1 MLRVIP
7 RLLAILLWSSVAS
20 AQAPQA
26 PQSPPGFPSPQAPPR
41 DASAKA
47 GTAVIRGHV
56 FDAGSGRPLRK
67 AQVRAI
73 SPELREN
80 RAATTDANGAY
91 EIKDLA
97 AGRYQLNASK
107 GSFVQLQY
115 GQLRPFEPGKPLEVA
130 NAQTVE
136 KVDFSLP
143 RGGIITGRIL
153 DEFGD
158 PTSDVQVLA
167 MRYQYIQGRRQ
178 LSPAGRPAMTNDIG
192 EYRVFALPPGQ
203 YFLSA
208 TLRSLNPLDAASDD
222 RSGYA
227 PTYYPN
233 AVNITEA
240 QRLTIGVGQ
249 MLSDINL
256 ALSPTRLARITGSA
270 VDSDGK
276 PLAGATVIMIQVA
289 GAAAMAV
296 AGGQVRP
303 DGSFSVANVS
313 PGDYTV
319 RAISNTGGLLSQ
331 AGELVQAMVT
341 VAGED
346 IAGLR
351 LTGVKSST
359 VTGRVI
365 LPQAPQAA
373 TSGPS
378 VASLQ
383 LLALSSTPD
392 LLNVPST
399 ARVGDDSTFEMKV
412 QPGNHLFRMNPSAGF
427 ANTRIKAVRLNG
439 ADVTDSGIDFR
450 PNEDVSGLEVEL
462 TTQLSDLSGSVS
474 NARGESVKDYTV
486 VVFARDRQ
494 RWGFASRYLSGGR
507 PDQDG
512 KYRVRSLPAGEY
524 YAIAL
529 DYVEQGA
536 GTDPEFLERAR
547 DRATEFSMNDGETK
561 TLDLKLVTGM

>member
-7 RLLAILLWSSVAS
+7 RLVAILLWSSVAS
-20 AQAPQA
+20 AQLPQA
-26 PQSPPGFPSPQAPPR
+26 PQSPPGLPSPQAPPR

-80 RAATTDANGAY
+80 RVATTDGNGAY

-130 NAQTVE
+130 NGQTVE

-153 DEFGD
+153 DEFGE

-227 PTYYPN
+227 PTYYPSG
-233 AVNITEA
+233 ASIAEA

-249 MLSDINL
+249 ALSDINL

-276 PLAGATVIMIQVA
+276 PLAGATVIMIQIA

-346 IAGLR
+346 IADLK

-359 VTGRVI
+359 ATGRVI
-365 LPQAPQAA
+365 LPQGP

-399 ARVGDDSTFEMKV
+399 ARVSDDSTFEMKV
-412 QPGNHLFRMNPSAGF
+412 QPGNHLIRMNPTAGF
-427 ANTRIKAVRLNG
+427 AGARIKAVRLNG
-439 ADVTDSGIDFR
+439 TDVTDTGIDFR

-474 NARGESVKDYTV
+474 NARSEGVKDYTV
-486 VVFARDRQ
+486 VIFSRDRQ
-494 RWGFASRYLSGGR
+494 RWGFASRFLGGGR

-512 KYRVRSLPAGEY
+512 KYRVRNLPAGEY

-536 GTDPEFLERAR
+536 GTDPEFLERVR

>member
-1 MLRVIP
+1 M
-7 RLLAILLWSSVAS
+7 
-20 AQAPQA
+20 
-26 PQSPPGFPSPQAPPR
+26 
-41 DASAKA
+41 
-47 GTAVIRGHV
+47 
-56 FDAGSGRPLRK
+56 
-67 AQVRAI
+67 
-73 SPELREN
+73 
-80 RAATTDANGAY
+80 
-91 EIKDLA
+91 
-97 AGRYQLNASK
+97 NASK

-115 GQLRPFEPGKPLEVA
+115 GQLRPFEPGKPLEIA
-130 NAQTVE
+130 NGQTVE

-153 DEFGD
+153 DEFGE
-158 PTSDVQVLA
+158 PTSDVQVMA

-208 TLRSLNPLDAASDD
+208 TLRSLNPLEAASDD

-233 AVNITEA
+233 GASVAEA
-240 QRLTIGVGQ
+240 QRVTIGVGQ
-249 MLSDINL
+249 TLSDINL

-270 VDSDGK
+270 ADSDGK
-276 PLAGATVIMIQVA
+276 PLVGGTVMMMQITGASMM
-289 GAAAMAV
+289 GM
-296 AGGQVRP
+296 AGGQIRP

-331 AGELVQAMVT
+331 GGELVEAKIS

-346 IAGLR
+346 ITGLR

-359 VTGRVI
+359 VTGRII
-365 LPQAPQAA
+365 LPQAA
-373 TSGPS
+373 TGGMN
-378 VASLQ
+378 VATLQ
-383 LLALSSTPD
+383 LIAASSTPE
-392 LLNVPST
+392 LLNAPST
-399 ARVGDDSTFEMKV
+399 ARVSEDSTFEMKV
-412 QPGNHLFRMNPSAGF
+412 QPGNRVIRMNTIGAF

-439 ADVTDSGIDFR
+439 ADVTDTGIDFR

-462 TTQLSDLSGSVS
+462 TTQLSDLSGFVS
-474 NARGESVKDYTV
+474 NARGENVKDYSI
-486 VVFARDRQ
+486 VVFSRDRQ
-494 RWGFASRYLSGGR
+494 RWGFSSRFLSGGR

-512 KYRVRSLPAGEY
+512 KYRVRNLPAGEY

-536 GTDPEFLERAR
+536 GTDPEFLERVR

>member
-1 MLRVIP
+1 MLRGIT
-7 RLLAILLWSSVAS
+7 RLTLILLWSSAAS
-20 AQAPQA
+20 AQAPQ
-26 PQSPPGFPSPQAPPR
+26 SVPGLPSPQAPPR
-41 DASAKA
+41 DASGKT
-47 GTAVIRGHV
+47 GTAIIRGHV
-56 FDAGSGRPLRK
+56 FDAGTGQPLRK
-67 AQVRAI
+67 AQVRAT
-73 SPELREN
+73 SPALREN
-80 RAATTDANGAY
+80 RVAITDANGAY

-107 GSFVQLQY
+107 GSYVQLQY

-130 NAQTVE
+130 DAQAVE

-143 RGGIITGRIL
+143 RGGVITGRIL
-153 DEFGD
+153 DEFGE
-158 PTSDVQVLA
+158 PTPDVQVLA

-178 LSPAGRPAMTNDIG
+178 LSPAGRAAMTNDIG

-208 TLRSLNPLDAASDD
+208 TLRNLNPLDAASDD

-249 MLSDINL
+249 TLNDINL
-256 ALSPTRLARITGSA
+256 ALSPTRLARVTGSA
-270 VDSDGK
+270 VDADGK
-276 PLAGATVIMIQVA
+276 PLAGATVVMIQIA
-289 GAAAMAV
+289 GVAAMAV

-319 RAISNTGGLLSQ
+319 RAMSTQGGLMSQ
-331 AGELVQAMVT
+331 SGEVVQAMVS

-346 IAGLR
+346 ITGLR
-351 LTGVKSST
+351 LTGVKPST

-365 LPQAPQAA
+365 LPQAG
-373 TSGPS
+373 TGS
-378 VASLQ
+378 VSVSSLQ
-383 LLALSSTPD
+383 LIALSSAPD
-392 LLNVPST
+392 LLNIPST
-399 ARVGDDSTFEMKV
+399 ARVNDDSTFEIKV
-412 QPGNHLFRMNPSAGF
+412 QPGNHLLRMNPTAGF
-427 ANTRIKAVRLNG
+427 ANARIKAVRLNG
-439 ADVTDSGIDFR
+439 ADVTDTGIDFR

-462 TTQLSDLSGSVS
+462 TTQVSDLSGSVT
-474 NARGESVKDYTV
+474 NTRGESVKDYTV

-494 RWGFASRYLSGGR
+494 RWGFASRFLGGGR

-524 YAIAL
+524 YAVAL

-536 GTDPEFLERAR
+536 GTDPEFLERVR
-547 DRATEFSMNDGETK
+547 DRATEFSMNDAETK